1 MIPKAIEPFIR
12 MEFLLKN
19 PLHQPF
25 CIPFDANWVVSL
37 MLFSCNDNYL
47 LSKVVEDTILN
58 IILKVS
64 SLKTENFIIFL
75 KF

>member
-1 MIPKAIEPFIR
+1 
-12 MEFLLKN
+12 
-19 PLHQPF
+19 
-25 CIPFDANWVVSL
+25 

-64 SLKTENFIIFL
+64 SLKTENFIIFF